1 MAYVV
6 YVDLSA
12 KAEQL
17 SMGSAVAVSNGKSWV
32 YLIPSQAKQQVQQWL
47 AEQHGTRNMQY
58 RLLAL
63 FVYVAVR
70 ERLPEIRQIVID
82 RDYTGGQVESTIKSL
97 LLRLIRRDKPDVTGG
112 FVQFENVKG
121 SRADRLAREVFQ
133 GKAEPQRVIS
143 LSELERALQGNK

>member
-32 YLIPSQAKQQVQQWL
+32 YLIPSQAKQQARQWL

-112 FVQFENVKG
+112 FIQFENVKG
-121 SRADRLAREVFQ
+121 SRADRLARAVFE
-133 GKAEPQRVIS
+133 GKAEPQRVIGF
-143 LSELERALQGNK
+143 SELERVLRQ